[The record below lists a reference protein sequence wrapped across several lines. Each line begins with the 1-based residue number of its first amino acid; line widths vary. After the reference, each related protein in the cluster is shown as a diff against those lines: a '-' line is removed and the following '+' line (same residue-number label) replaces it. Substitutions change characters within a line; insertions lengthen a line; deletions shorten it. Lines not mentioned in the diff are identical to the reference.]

1 VARDWHV
8 ASALV
13 DIVKG
18 ITVRYPDIEHH
29 GAKDG
34 VTGSCHQ
41 LHMDASHSLLI
52 DCGLFQGNETSSD
65 GRAATG
71 RLDIEFSL
79 TTVEAL
85 VVTHVHIDHV
95 GRIPYLLAA
104 GYKGP
109 IYCSEPS
116 AKLLPIVLEDAF
128 KLGFSRD
135 QKAVERYLKLVE
147 QRLRPLPYQRWST
160 LLETEELIA
169 RVRLQRAGH
178 ILGSAYVEIDLT
190 YPASGVS
197 KRIVFSGD
205 LGAAHAPLLMP
216 PESPERADIL
226 VLEST
231 YGDRLHEGRTSR
243 RQRLEAVI
251 EHALQDQGS
260 VLIPAFSIGR
270 TQELLYELE
279 EITHSKLQAHI
290 NKPPLNIDEGGGEFA
305 NNRSAPHSQSPLPSG
320 ERARVRGNNDS
331 SEYGL
336 ETNWPQLPIILDS
349 PLATRFTEA
358 YRGLQSYWN
367 QEARERVESGR
378 NPLAFDNLIKI
389 DSHAD
394 HIAVVNHLTQTARP
408 AIVIAGNGMCSGG
421 RIVNYLKAMLHDSRH
436 DVLFVGY
443 QAQGTPGHSI
453 QQYGPRGG
461 YVDLDGER
469 FEIRAKVTS
478 IGGYSAHADQKGLV
492 EFVTGMRQ
500 WPTEIRIVHGEPK
513 AKQALAALFHQL
525 YQQHEISP
533 AAITTGGAGDTTEQD
548 GCHD

>member
-1 VARDWHV
+1 
-8 ASALV
+8 LV

-79 TTVEAL
+79 RTVQAL

-190 YPASGVS
+190 SPASGES

-231 YGDRLHEGRTSR
+231 YGDRLHVDRASR

-251 EHALQDQGS
+251 EHALQDQGT

-279 EITHSKLQAHI
+279 EIIHSKLQTSTSHSVLQA
-290 NKPPLNIDEGGGEFA
+290 DEHASKSVE
-305 NNRSAPHSQSPLPSG
+305 NTDNPHVQSPLPPG

-336 ETNWPQLPIILDS
+336 ETNWPKLPIILDS

-358 YRGLQSYWN
+358 YRSLQPYWN
-367 QEARERVESGR
+367 QEARERVEGGR
-378 NPLAFDNLIKI
+378 NPLAFNNLIMI

-421 RIVNYLKAMLHDSRH
+421 RIVNYLKAMLHDPRH

-443 QAQGTPGHSI
+443 QAQGTPGHVI
-453 QQYGPRGG
+453 QQYGPKGG

-469 FEIRAKVTS
+469 FDIQAKVTS

-492 EFVTGMRQ
+492 EFVTGMQQ
-500 WPTEIRIVHGEPK
+500 WPTNIRIVHGERR
-513 AKQALAALFHQL
+513 AKEALAARLRAGYEQMNRPL
-525 YQQHEISP
+525 VN
-533 AAITTGGAGDTTEQD
+533 ITAT
-548 GCHD
+548 

>member
-1 VARDWHV
+1 M
-8 ASALV
+8 
-13 DIVKG
+13 
-18 ITVRYPDIEHH
+18 RYPAIEHH
-29 GAKDG
+29 GSHDG

-41 LHMDASHSLLI
+41 LHMDAESSLLI

-79 TTVEAL
+79 RTVQAL

-109 IYCSEPS
+109 IYCSGPS

-128 KLGFSRD
+128 KLGVSRD

-147 QRLRPLPYQRWST
+147 QRLRPLLYQRWST

-190 YPASGVS
+190 YPASGES

-231 YGDRLHEGRTSR
+231 YGDRLHEDRTSR

-251 EHALQDQGS
+251 EHALQDQGT

-279 EITHSKLQAHI
+279 EIIHSKQQVSTDQSFLPA
-290 NKPPLNIDEGGGEFA
+290 DERARGGIESAG
-305 NNRSAPHSQSPLPSG
+305 APHSHSPLSSE
-320 ERARVRGNNDS
+320 ERARVERNSDNAHGQ
-331 SEYGL
+331 L
-336 ETNWPQLPIILDS
+336 ETDWPRLPIILDS

-358 YRGLQSYWN
+358 YRSLQPYWN
-367 QEARERVESGR
+367 QEARERVEGGR
-378 NPLAFDNLIKI
+378 KPLAFDNLIMI
-389 DSHAD
+389 DNHAD

-421 RIVNYLKAMLHDSRH
+421 RIVNYLKAMLHDPRH

-443 QAQGTPGHSI
+443 QAQGTPGQAI
-453 QQYGPRGG
+453 QQYGPKGG

-469 FEIRAKVTS
+469 FDIRAKVTS
-478 IGGYSAHADQKGLV
+478 IGGYSAHADQKELV
-492 EFVTGMRQ
+492 EFVTGMRE
-500 WPTEIRIVHGEPK
+500 WPTEIRIVHGERR
-513 AKQALAALFHQL
+513 AKEALAARLRADFEQL
-525 YQQHEISP
+525 DRP
-533 AAITTGGAGDTTEQD
+533 LVKITAT
-548 GCHD
+548 

>member
-1 VARDWHV
+1 
-8 ASALV
+8 
-13 DIVKG
+13 
-18 ITVRYPDIEHH
+18 
-29 GAKDG
+29 
-34 VTGSCHQ
+34 
-41 LHMDASHSLLI
+41 MDASHSLLV
-52 DCGLFQGNETSSD
+52 DCGLFQGKETSSD

-79 TTVEAL
+79 ASVQAL

-190 YPASGVS
+190 YPASGES

-231 YGDRLHEGRTSR
+231 YGDRLHEDRASR

-251 EHALQDQGS
+251 EHALQDQGT

-279 EITHSKLQAHI
+279 EIIHSKLQTSTSHSVLHA
-290 NKPPLNIDEGGGEFA
+290 DEHASKSVE
-305 NNRSAPHSQSPLPSG
+305 NTDNPHVQSPLPPG

-336 ETNWPQLPIILDS
+336 ETNWPKLPIILDS

-358 YRGLQSYWN
+358 YRSLQPYWN
-367 QEARERVESGR
+367 QEAHDRVQSGR
-378 NPLAFDNLIKI
+378 RPLAFEQLITI
-389 DSHAD
+389 DSHSD
-394 HIAVVNHLTQTARP
+394 HQRIVNHLTQTARP
-408 AIVIAGNGMCSGG
+408 AIVIAGGGMCSGG
-421 RIVNYLKAMLHDSRH
+421 RIVNYLNAMLGDKRH
-436 DVLFVGY
+436 NVLFVGY
-443 QAQGTPGHSI
+443 QAKGTPGHAI
-453 QQYGPRGG
+453 QTYGPKGG
-461 YVDLDGER
+461 YVNLDGEH
-469 FEIRAKVTS
+469 FDIRAGISS
-478 IGGYSAHADQKGLV
+478 IGGYSAHADQNGLV
-492 EFVTGMRQ
+492 DFVTGMQQ
-500 WPTEIRIVHGEPK
+500 WPTEIRVVHGEDN
-513 AKQALAALFHQL
+513 AKQALTARL
-525 YQQHEISP
+525 YASYEQQSKP
-533 AAITTGGAGDTTEQD
+533 LTVITGRYDAVERSAVDLSGRERLTE
-548 GCHD
+548 

>member
-1 VARDWHV
+1 
-8 ASALV
+8 LV

-52 DCGLFQGNETSSD
+52 DCGLFQGNETSAS
-65 GRAATG
+65 GRAGAG
-71 RLDIEFSL
+71 QPAIEFSL
-79 TTVEAL
+79 ATIQAL

-135 QKAVERYLKLVE
+135 QNDIERYLKLVE
-147 QRLRPLPYQRWST
+147 QRLRPLPYQQWLT
-160 LLETEELIA
+160 LLETSQLVA
-169 RVRLQRAGH
+169 RIRLQRAGH
-178 ILGSAYVEIDLT
+178 VLGSAYVEIDLT
-190 YPASGVS
+190 YPATGEN

-205 LGAAHAPLLMP
+205 LGAPHAPLLVP
-216 PESPERADIL
+216 PRSPERADIL

-231 YGDRLHEGRTSR
+231 YGDRLHEDRASR

-251 EHALQDQGS
+251 EHALKDQGT

-279 EITHSKLQAHI
+279 EIIHHHGQLSTV
-290 NKPPLNIDEGGGEFA
+290 KPSAANRDSAGGT
-305 NNRSAPHSQSPLPSG
+305 
-320 ERARVRGNNDS
+320 
-331 SEYGL
+331 L
-336 ETNWPQLPIILDS
+336 EPTDWPKLPIILDS

-358 YRGLQSYWN
+358 YRSLKPFWN
-367 QEARERVESGR
+367 HEARERVEAGR

-389 DSHAD
+389 DSHTD
-394 HIAVVNHLTQTARP
+394 HIAVLNHLTQTARP

-421 RIVNYLKAMLHDSRH
+421 RIVNYLKAMLGDKRH
-436 DVLFVGY
+436 NVLFVGY
-443 QAQGTPGHSI
+443 QAKGTPGHAI
-453 QQYGPRGG
+453 QTYGPKGG

-469 FEIRAKVTS
+469 IDIRAGITS

-492 EFVTGMRQ
+492 DFVTGMQQ
-500 WPTEIRIVHGEPK
+500 WPSEIRVVHGDVG
-513 AKQALAALFHQL
+513 AKGALGARLHEGYKQHNRIQARIIVAGARDAAGEGVFH
-525 YQQHEISP
+525 I
-533 AAITTGGAGDTTEQD
+533 
-548 GCHD
+548 